1 MEAPSLRPTN
11 YARNLFHVGAA
22 LLALLVLVLAP
33 SRNFIIIAA
42 AGFFSSAW
50 TMEISRR
57 KSPVLNE
64 RLMRLFGRVAH
75 AHERYRVNSSTWYA
89 TALMLL
95 SLWAAPAVSSIAVAV
110 LGIGDPIAALIGRR
124 FGRIRMR
131 TGRSLE
137 GTLGF
142 VAAGSLAALAVAC
155 ALIPATMSLRLLVA
169 VVAGVTGAVTELLS
183 TKVDDNLTI
192 PLAVALS
199 VTGALALMGAG

>member
-1 MEAPSLRPTN
+1 
-11 YARNLFHVGAA
+11 V
-22 LLALLVLVLAP
+22 LALAP
-33 SRNFIIIAA
+33 SRTFIIIAA
-42 AGFFSSAW
+42 AGFFCSCW
-50 TMEISRR
+50 TLEINRR
-57 KSPVLNE
+57 KNPALNE
-64 RLMRLFGRVAH
+64 RLMRFFGRVAH

-110 LGIGDPIAALIGRR
+110 LGIGDPIAALVGRR

-131 TGRSLE
+131 TGRTLE

-142 VAAGSLAALAVAC
+142 VAAGSLAALAVAW
-155 ALIPATMSLRLLVA
+155 AMIPGSMSSRLLVA
-169 VVAGVTGAVTELLS
+169 VVAGVTGAVIEVFS